1 MRIFRYGELFV
12 HIEQHIRKIM
22 QTLDEFDKKL
32 LQELQQ
38 NNKLTTE
45 ELSKSVN
52 LSQSAI
58 QRRIT
63 KLRNEKYIEADV
75 SIISPKAI
83 GFGITCV
90 VDVILHEGSSKAIDT
105 FKAEMQK
112 CIEVAQCYYVTGTY
126 DFVLIINTRDMNHF
140 EQFSKKYLMD
150 NPNLK
155 HFYTHVVMDK
165 VKVSYGVIL

>member
-1 MRIFRYGELFV
+1 M
-12 HIEQHIRKIM
+12 HI
-22 QTLDEFDKKL
+22 LDDFDKRL

-45 ELSKSVN
+45 ELSKNVN

-90 VDVILHEGSSKAIDT
+90 VDVVLHEGSSKAIDK
-105 FKAEMQK
+105 FKAEMQD
-112 CIEVAQCYYVTGTY
+112 CMEVAQCYYVTGSY
-126 DFVLIINTRDMNHF
+126 DFVLIVNTRDMNHF
-140 EQFSKKYLMD
+140 EQFSKTKLMD

-165 VKVSYGVIL
+165 VKVNYGVML